1 MGEPTSSTASS
12 ATSASTATV
21 AAAASQPRGA
31 RSLLT
36 VASVAV
42 ALAAAD
48 TYVVVLAL
56 TDMMAGAG
64 LGIES
69 LQKGTPIISGFLLGY
84 IAVLPLIGR
93 LADLVS
99 RRKILLACL
108 AIFVLGSLITGIA
121 VELPVMIG
129 GRFLQGLGGGGLVP
143 ATLAI
148 VADLWP
154 PGKRGTPLGVVGAVQ
169 ELGSVLGPL
178 LGAGILLVSD
188 WRGIFWVNAVL
199 GVLFALGIW
208 LIRPASVTEEAS
220 VSADGQV
227 AQADAASDP
236 GSAGTGVVAEAL
248 PSRHRSTLVTL
259 LAWLAALVAAAAGAL
274 ALIAPD
280 SLVNSVAYGEPFI
293 PFGESTSRV
302 WTPVGLVAL
311 VALVVLVA
319 LTARRW
325 LPTLLQ
331 ADVLGALFL
340 AIALGALVLTFSSA
354 DPAKEVLGPW
364 GLWLLPIGALALIAF
379 ALRQRLAANPLIAR
393 GVVHGKVTPALV
405 VSFLVGAAIV
415 AIVVDVPLLARL
427 TEGTTETAAAIVL
440 VQFLVA
446 VPIGAVLGGLL
457 LKRFGPGVVAAP
469 GLALTAL
476 ALWGMSGWTRGALD
490 EPGLSTLLLVAAGF
504 GIGLA
509 IAPVNDAALADSTHR
524 THGTVSSLVVVAR
537 MVGMVVG
544 LALLTA
550 VGLRRFQQEVNAL
563 PDPTDSDALLD
574 AAVVQVQTV
583 FAGAALASLAAAL
596 IAVLLGWHRV
606 RHARAADLDPDAVD
620 EVPASP

>member
-1 MGEPTSSTASS
+1 MSAPATSSG
-12 ATSASTATV
+12 
-21 AAAASQPRGA
+21 QPRGA

-108 AIFVLGSLITGIA
+108 AIFVVGSLITGIA

-188 WRGIFWVNAVL
+188 WRGIFWVNAGL

-208 LIRPASVTEEAS
+208 LIRPETLAGHSQDGAEPRRGR
-220 VSADGQV
+220 SA
-227 AQADAASDP
+227 
-236 GSAGTGVVAEAL
+236 
-248 PSRHRSTLVTL
+248 LVTI
-259 LAWLAALVAAAAGAL
+259 LAWLVALVAVAAAAL

-280 SLVNSVAYGEPFI
+280 SLVSSVAYGEPFI
-293 PFGESTSRV
+293 PFGDSTSRV
-302 WTPVGLVAL
+302 WTPVGLVA
-311 VALVVLVA
+311 VIAVLLLAA

-364 GLWLLPIGALALIAF
+364 GLWLLPVGALALIAF
-379 ALRQRLAANPLIAR
+379 AIRQRIAANPLIAR
-393 GVVHGKVTPALV
+393 GVVHGRVTPALV
-405 VSFLVGAAIV
+405 VSLLVGAAIV

-490 EPGLSTLLLVAAGF
+490 EPGLSTLLLVVAGF

-563 PDPTDSDALLD
+563 PDPTDSEALLD

-596 IAVLLGWHRV
+596 VAVLLGWHRV
-606 RHARAADLDPDAVD
+606 RHARAADLDPDLDPDSDAVD
-620 EVPASP
+620 EVALTT

>member
-1 MGEPTSSTASS
+1 MGVP
-12 ATSASTATV
+12 V
-21 AAAASQPRGA
+21 DPAAGQPRGA

-93 LADLVS
+93 LADLVP

-108 AIFVLGSLITGIA
+108 GIFVVGSLITGIA

-154 PGKRGTPLGVVGAVQ
+154 PGRRGMPLGVVGAVQ

-178 LGAGILLVSD
+178 LGAAILLVSD

-199 GVLFALGIW
+199 GVLFMVGVW
-208 LIRPASVTEEAS
+208 VIRPEVVTEK
-220 VSADGQV
+220 GP
-227 AQADAASDP
+227 QAPP
-236 GSAGTGVVAEAL
+236 GSGR
-248 PSRHRSTLVTL
+248 SRLVTV
-259 LAWLAALVAAAAGAL
+259 LAWLVAAVAVTAGSL
-274 ALIAPD
+274 ALIAPE
-280 SLVNSVAYGEPFI
+280 SLTTSVELGEPFV
-293 PFGESTSRV
+293 PFGDSTSRV
-302 WTPVGLVAL
+302 VTPIGVVA
-311 VALVVLVA
+311 VAALVVLAV
-319 LTARRW
+319 LTAPRW

-331 ADVLGALFL
+331 ADILGATFI
-340 AIALGALVLTFSSA
+340 AVALGSLVLTFSSA

-364 GLWLLPIGALALIAF
+364 GLWLLPVGVLAVIGFLI
-379 ALRQRLAANPLIAR
+379 RQRTAATPLIAR
-393 GVVHGKVTPALV
+393 GVVHGKVLPALA
-405 VSFLVGAAIV
+405 VSLLVGTAIV

-427 TEGTTETAAAIVL
+427 TEGTTETEAAFVL

-446 VPIGAVLGGLL
+446 VPIGAVVGGLL
-457 LKRFGPGVVAAP
+457 LRRLGPGVVAAP
-469 GLALTAL
+469 GLAVTAA
-476 ALWGMSGWTRGALD
+476 ALWGMSGWARGALD
-490 EPGLSTLLLVAAGF
+490 EPGMSTVLLVVAGF

-509 IAPVNDAALADSTHR
+509 IAPVNDAALADSTHS
-524 THGTVSSLVVVAR
+524 THGTVSSLVVVSR

-550 VGLRRFQQEVNAL
+550 VGLRRFQDEVNQL
-563 PDPTDSDALLD
+563 PDPTDGDALLD

-583 FAGAALASLAAAL
+583 FAGAALATLAAAL
-596 IAVLLGWHRV
+596 VALALGWHRV
-606 RHARAADLDPDAVD
+606 AHTGGRGT
-620 EVPASP
+620 SSTG

>member
-1 MGEPTSSTASS
+1 MLS
-12 ATSASTATV
+12 
-21 AAAASQPRGA
+21 
-31 RSLLT
+31 

-93 LADLVS
+93 LADLVP

-108 AIFVLGSLITGIA
+108 AVFVVGSLITGIA

-154 PGKRGTPLGVVGAVQ
+154 PGRRGTPLGVVGAVQ

-178 LGAGILLVSD
+178 LGAAILLVSD
-188 WRGIFWVNAVL
+188 WRGIFWLNAVL
-199 GVLFALGIW
+199 GVVFFVAVW
-208 LIRPASVTEEAS
+208 LIRPAGLEED
-220 VSADGQV
+220 AD
-227 AQADAASDP
+227 DP
-236 GSAGTGVVAEAL
+236 DYESPGTRGTAE
-248 PSRHRSTLVTL
+248 PQPRRNRLVTG
-259 LAWLAALVAAAAGAL
+259 LAVVVALVAVAAGSL
-274 ALIAPD
+274 ALIAPT
-280 SLVNSVAYGEPFI
+280 SLTTSVAWGGPFVPI
-293 PFGESTSRV
+293 GESTSRV
-302 WTPVGLVAL
+302 LTPIGLVAV
-311 VALVVLVA
+311 VALMLLA
-319 LTARRW
+319 LLSAARW
-325 LPTLLQ
+325 LPTLVR
-331 ADVLGALFL
+331 ADVLGALFI
-340 AIALGALVLTFSSA
+340 AVALGALVLTFSSA

-364 GLWLLPIGALALIAF
+364 GLWLLPIGALALVAF
-379 ALRQRLAANPLIAR
+379 AVRQRTAANPLIAR
-393 GVVHGKVTPALV
+393 GVVHGRVIPALV
-405 VSFLVGAAIV
+405 VSLLVGTAIV

-427 TEGTTETAAAIVL
+427 TEGTTETEAAFVL

-446 VPIGAVLGGLL
+446 VPVGAVLGGLL
-457 LKRFGPGVVAAP
+457 LKALGPGLVAAP
-469 GLALTAL
+469 GLAMTA
-476 ALWGMSGWTRGALD
+476 AVLWGMSGWTRGALD
-490 EPGLSTLLLVAAGF
+490 EPGLATMLLVVAGF

-509 IAPVNDAALADSTHR
+509 IAPVNDAALAESSHT

-550 VGLRRFQQEVNAL
+550 VGLRRFQEAVNAL

-583 FAGAALASLAAAL
+583 FAGAALATLAAAG
-596 IAVLLGWHRV
+596 IALLLGHHRV
-606 RHARAADLDPDAVD
+606 RHSTAADLDPDAADLDVD
-620 EVPASP
+620 IPDSPDRDVPDSDAPDPESLSQHKP

>member
-1 MGEPTSSTASS
+1 MG
-12 ATSASTATV
+12 ATSEVTTGRGGAGGLPPPDGAG
-21 AAAASQPRGA
+21 QPRGA
-31 RSLLT
+31 RPLLT
-36 VASVAV
+36 VASLAV

-108 AIFVLGSLITGIA
+108 MVFVVGSLITGIA

-154 PGKRGTPLGVVGAVQ
+154 PGRRGMPLGIVGAVQ
-169 ELGSVLGPL
+169 ELGSVLGPM

-188 WRGIFWVNAVL
+188 WRGIFWVNAIL
-199 GVLFALGIW
+199 GMVFALGVW
-208 LIRPASVTEEAS
+208 VIRPDAPAGAGDVGVRPVT
-220 VSADGQV
+220 SARSQV
-227 AQADAASDP
+227 LTAM
-236 GSAGTGVVAEAL
+236 
-248 PSRHRSTLVTL
+248 
-259 LAWLAALVAAAAGAL
+259 AWLSALVAAVAGSL
-274 ALIAPD
+274 ALIAPE
-280 SLVNSVAYGEPFI
+280 SLTSSVAYGEPFV
-293 PFGESTSRV
+293 PFGESSSRV
-302 WTPVGLVAL
+302 WTPVGLVAI
-311 VALVVLVA
+311 VALVLLVA
-319 LTARRW
+319 LTVRRW
-325 LPTLLQ
+325 LPTLLL
-331 ADVLGALFL
+331 ADVLGAIFV
-340 AIALGALVLTFSSA
+340 AIMLGSLVLTFSSA

-364 GLWLLPIGALALIAF
+364 GLWLLPLGALALIAF
-379 ALRQRLAANPLIAR
+379 LVRQRTAVNPLIQR
-393 GVVHGKVTPALV
+393 GVVRGRVVPALV
-405 VSFLVGAAIV
+405 VSLLVGAAIV

-427 TEGTTETAAAIVL
+427 TEGTSETAAAIVL

-446 VPIGAVLGGLL
+446 VPVGAVLGGLL
-457 LKRFGPGVVAAP
+457 LKRLGPGVVAAP
-469 GLALTAL
+469 GLAVTAA

-490 EPGLSTLLLVAAGF
+490 EPGLSSVLLVLAGF

-509 IAPVNDAALADSTHR
+509 IAPVNDAALADSTHS

-550 VGLRRFQQEVNAL
+550 VGLRRFQEEVAKL
-563 PDPTDSDALLD
+563 ADPTDSEAMLD

-583 FAGAALASLAAAL
+583 FAGAALAALAAAV
-596 IAVLLGWHRV
+596 IAIWLGWHRV
-606 RHARAADLDPDAVD
+606 RHMTP
-620 EVPASP
+620 S

>member
-1 MGEPTSSTASS
+1 M
-12 ATSASTATV
+12 
-21 AAAASQPRGA
+21 
-31 RSLLT
+31 LT
-36 VASVAV
+36 VASLAV

-108 AIFVLGSLITGIA
+108 MVFVVGSLITGVA

-154 PGKRGTPLGVVGAVQ
+154 PGRRGMPLGVVGAVQ

-188 WRGIFWVNAVL
+188 WRGIFWVNAIL
-199 GVLFALGIW
+199 GLVFALGVW
-208 LIRPASVTEEAS
+208 VIRPDAPAGAGDVGVRPVTPARS
-220 VSADGQV
+220 QV
-227 AQADAASDP
+227 
-236 GSAGTGVVAEAL
+236 
-248 PSRHRSTLVTL
+248 VTA
-259 LAWLAALVAAAAGAL
+259 LAWLAALVAAVAGSL
-274 ALIAPD
+274 ALIAPE
-280 SLVNSVAYGEPFI
+280 SLTSSVAYGEPFV
-293 PFGESTSRV
+293 PFGESSSRV
-302 WTPVGLVAL
+302 WTPVGLVAI
-311 VALVVLVA
+311 VALVLLVA
-319 LTARRW
+319 LTVRRW
-325 LPTLLQ
+325 LPTLLL
-331 ADVLGALFL
+331 ADVLGAIFV
-340 AIALGALVLTFSSA
+340 AIMLGSLVLTFSSA

-364 GLWLLPIGALALIAF
+364 GLWLLPLGALALIAF
-379 ALRQRLAANPLIAR
+379 LIRQRTAANPLIQR
-393 GVVHGKVTPALV
+393 GVVHGKVVPALV
-405 VSFLVGAAIV
+405 VSLLVGAAIV

-427 TEGTTETAAAIVL
+427 TEGTSETAAAIVL

-446 VPIGAVLGGLL
+446 VPVGAVLGGLL
-457 LKRFGPGVVAAP
+457 LKRLGPGVVAAP
-469 GLALTAL
+469 GLAVTAA

-490 EPGLSTLLLVAAGF
+490 EPGLSSVLLVLAGF

-509 IAPVNDAALADSTHR
+509 IAPVNDAALADSTHS

-550 VGLRRFQQEVNAL
+550 VGLRRFQEEVAKL
-563 PDPTDSDALLD
+563 ADPTDSEAMLD

-583 FAGAALASLAAAL
+583 FAGAALAALAAAV
-596 IAVLLGWHRV
+596 IAIWLGWHRV
-606 RHARAADLDPDAVD
+606 RHTSL
-620 EVPASP
+620 S

>member
-1 MGEPTSSTASS
+1 MGEHAG
-12 ATSASTATV
+12 AVQRGAG
-21 AAAASQPRGA
+21 QPRGA

-93 LADLVS
+93 LADLIS
-99 RRKILLACL
+99 RRRILMVCL
-108 AIFVLGSLITGIA
+108 GIFIVGSLVTGIA

-143 ATLAI
+143 ATLAM

-154 PGKRGTPLGVVGAVQ
+154 PGRRGTPLGVVGAVQ

-178 LGAGILLVSD
+178 LGAAILLVSD
-188 WRGIFWVNAVL
+188 WRGIFWMNAALGLLFLL
-199 GVLFALGIW
+199 GVW
-208 LIRPASVTEEAS
+208 LIRPLPVAQ
-220 VSADGQV
+220 SAD
-227 AQADAASDP
+227 AQDARTNHPPRSR
-236 GSAGTGVVAEAL
+236 VV
-248 PSRHRSTLVTL
+248 TV
-259 LAWLAALVAAAAGAL
+259 LAWVVGGLAVLTTAM
-274 ALIAPD
+274 ALIAPEA
-280 SLVNSVAYGEPFI
+280 LVTSVEYGEPFV
-293 PFGESTSRV
+293 PFGDSDSRV
-302 WTPVGLVAL
+302 WTPIGLVAGCALL
-311 VALVVLVA
+311 VLGV

-325 LPTLLQ
+325 LPPLLR
-331 ADVLGALFL
+331 ADAFGALCV
-340 AIALGALVLTFSSA
+340 AIALGSLVLTFSSA
-354 DPAKEVLGPW
+354 DPAVEVLGPW
-364 GLWLLPIGALALIAF
+364 GLWLLPVGAVAVLAFII
-379 ALRQRLAANPLIAR
+379 RQRTARHPLIAR
-393 GVVHGKVTPALV
+393 GILRGRVGPALL
-405 VSFLVGAAIV
+405 VSLCVGTAIV

-427 TEGTTETAAAIVL
+427 TEGTTETEAAFVL
-440 VQFLVA
+440 LQFLIA
-446 VPIGAVLGGLL
+446 VPVGAVLGGVL
-457 LKRFGPGVVAAP
+457 LKRTGPALVAAP
-469 GLALTAL
+469 GLALTAA

-490 EPGLSTLLLVAAGF
+490 EPGWSTVLLVVAGF

-509 IAPVNDAALADSTHR
+509 VAPVNDAALADSTAQ
-524 THGTVSSLVVVAR
+524 THGTISSLVVVAR

-550 VGLRRFQQEVNAL
+550 VGLRRFQEAVNAL
-563 PDPTDSDALLD
+563 PDPTDSVALLD

-583 FAGAALASLAAAL
+583 FAGAALATLAAAL
-596 IAVLLGWHRV
+596 IAALLGWR
-606 RHARAADLDPDAVD
+606 RIGT
-620 EVPASP
+620 ENT